1 MFTLLAPIALAAAA
15 LLAIPVIIHLLK
27 PKRVRTMPFS
37 SLRWL
42 RTSQHKLSRRIQWH
56 QVLLFLLRA
65 AFLLLL
71 VFALAKPIFSTSG
84 RRHFTERFIVL
95 DVSRSMNYE
104 QPGKDTPFV
113 QAKKLARALL
123 AQGLPGDRATVLLT
137 ANKTTA
143 IGPLAEDP
151 TRYVARL
158 EAARAGLGDTD
169 LSSALAVIRPM
180 LAAPRPNTRAEVLF
194 LTDNHQGSWSQ
205 GAVAGFLEGLPV
217 PVSVQ
222 VVDVGPSAPRNAW
235 IADAR
240 PIESDGKRYLH
251 ARIGASGNERQER
264 TVRVKQL
271 AGLGDLS
278 QKVTLA
284 PGAFAEVNLL
294 IPADYDIAGKVAEL
308 VLEPRDALP
317 DDDQFW
323 LNLDARAAAVRV
335 LLLEPETTQIETL
348 QPGHHLRMAL
358 EVLSQGETGAT
369 QVTRRR
375 PEAVTVSEF
384 ANADVVV
391 MANVTHLSDDRLL
404 ALESRI
410 KSGAGLLMF
419 LGPAVQPPFYNT
431 KLHNPQRPT
440 DSLLPRPLLQVA
452 QGGMAQFAR
461 IDWTHPLL
469 APLFD
474 PTFGDFARVRA
485 RTFYT
490 FGDAPTGSASQVL
503 AWFGD
508 AAPALMEHSFGAGR
522 VLVVNS
528 TANDEWS
535 DLPRRNSFVPLL
547 DQMLHRLTRA
557 RLGRSFQ
564 AGEMVAFVL
573 PGLGTNASVTIS
585 TPAGRTLTPVAQSL
599 GNELA
604 VRLDAADEVGVYA
617 LRASGDGGSTKL
629 NFVVHAGRGDSTV
642 TKADA
647 ETLRAW
653 WGKTT
658 FDIIHPD
665 PTAKPEAAVA
675 GGRVLLWPWLLALG
689 ALVLMAEMY
698 FVHRLCPVMNPAVA
712 GSTVAK
718 HGIMAPTA
726 KAEVVG

>member
-1 MFTLLAPIALAAAA
+1 MFTLLAPFALAAAA

-84 RRHFTERFIVL
+84 KRGFTERFIIL

-104 QPGKDTPFV
+104 QPGKDTPFAH
-113 QAKKLARALL
+113 AKKIARVLL

-143 IGPLAEDP
+143 LGPLAEDP

-158 EAARAGLGDTD
+158 EAARTGLGDTD
-169 LSSALAVIRPM
+169 LSSALDVLRPM
-180 LAAPRPNTRAEVLF
+180 LATPRPNTHAELFF

-205 GAVAGFLEGLPV
+205 GAVAGFLENLPV

-251 ARIGASGNERQER
+251 ARIGASGNEPQER

-284 PGAFAEVNLL
+284 PGSFAEVNLPV
-294 IPADYDIAGKVAEL
+294 PADYDLDGKVAEL

-323 LNLDARAAAVRV
+323 LNLDTHAAAVRV
-335 LLLEPETTQIETL
+335 LLLEPETTQIEAL
-348 QPGHHLRMAL
+348 QPGFHLRMAL
-358 EVLSQGETGAT
+358 EVLGQGEAGGL

-375 PEAVTVSEF
+375 PEAVTTTDF
-384 ANADVVV
+384 ASADVVV
-391 MANVTHLSDDRLL
+391 MANVSHLADDRLL
-404 ALESRI
+404 AMEARI

-419 LGPAVQPPFYNT
+419 LGPAVQPQFYNT
-431 KLHNPQRPT
+431 KLHNPAHPNEG
-440 DSLLPRPLLQVA
+440 LLPRPLLQVA
-452 QGGMAQFAR
+452 QGGLAQFTR

-490 FGDAPTGSASQVL
+490 FGDAPAGSPSQVL
-503 AWFGD
+503 AWFGETT
-508 AAPALMEHSFGAGR
+508 PAIMESSFGAGR

-535 DLPRRNSFVPLL
+535 DLPRRNCFIPLI

-564 AGEMVAFVL
+564 AGDLVAFVL
-573 PGLGTNASVTIS
+573 PGLGQNATATLA
-585 TPAGRTLTPVAQSL
+585 TPGGRTLTPILQPL
-599 GNELA
+599 GHELS
-604 VRLDAADEVGVYA
+604 VRLDSADEAGVYA
-617 LRASGDGGSTKL
+617 LRASGDAGSTRV

-653 WGKTT
+653 WGKAT

-665 PTAKPEAAVA
+665 PSARPEEAVA

-698 FVHRLCPVMNPAVA
+698 FVHRLCPVMNPAVT

-718 HGIMAPTA
+718 HGIMAPTS
-726 KAEVVG
+726 KAEVVS